1 MMTGPILG
9 GAQPLRGD
17 ARISITGQSNA
28 QGLGRTNMLTGE
40 LAAFAA
46 AEFERVYIWSPG
58 SGYVKLKLGV
68 NNLGDGAGSF
78 GPEFGLAVRWMRESR
93 SGNLYVDKLFASGK
107 PISWFQYGDASGH
120 FYEATTRNTQQN
132 NWFAARGL
140 APSHKG
146 DLWVQGE
153 GNALDTQAAY
163 QTALDTLFA
172 SRVTYGL
179 LTATA
184 KRLLP
189 QIPVGTLSYGAG
201 VAAAKDA
208 YAAANPGT
216 TRVFPYSSHYLNDNN
231 HLDETGQ
238 VQMGYDAFARFFN
251 KRQMTA

>member
-1 MMTGPILG
+1 
-9 GAQPLRGD
+9 
-17 ARISITGQSNA
+17 
-28 QGLGRTNMLTGE
+28 MLTGE
-40 LAAFAA
+40 LATFAA
-46 AEFERVYIWSPG
+46 NEFDRVYIWSPG

-68 NNLGDGAGSF
+68 NNQADGGGAF

-93 SGNLYVDKLFASGK
+93 SGNLYIDKHFASGK

-140 APSHKG
+140 APVHKG

-153 GNALDTQAAY
+153 GNASDTQSQY
-163 QTALDTLFA
+163 QTALNTLF
-172 SRVTYGL
+172 SDRVTYGL

-208 YAAANPGT
+208 YAAANPST
-216 TRVFPYSSHYLNDNN
+216 ARVFPYSTHYLSDNN
-231 HLDETGQ
+231 HLDEIGQ
-238 VQMGYDAFARFFN
+238 VQLGYDAFAHFFN
-251 KRQMTA
+251 RRPMTA